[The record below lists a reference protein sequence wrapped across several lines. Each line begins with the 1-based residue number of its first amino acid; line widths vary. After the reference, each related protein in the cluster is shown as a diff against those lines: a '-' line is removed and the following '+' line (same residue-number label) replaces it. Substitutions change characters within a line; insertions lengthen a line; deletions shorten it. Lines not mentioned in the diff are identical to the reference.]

1 MKCGCLGPTCC
12 GICGL
17 ADVAGRPR
25 LTRDNAAQWT
35 PPPLPDKRNEDKAAE
50 RNADDGLPT
59 LWFWQMEGY
68 RWPLDAAGKGI
79 GRIYNTAS
87 RAWTRLAGDDDFR
100 ADETGGRY
108 LRADA
113 QREREKE
120 QERAEE
126 AQQWA
131 ETAAAD
137 QQARR
142 SRVEQRRAADDQICS
157 RHTRVSAPRAARED
171 VRGRRLRQWA
181 KRFRA
186 PPSSG
191 DESSEDDDFKLQL
204 SLCRSRADRREMRFW
219 RRWERDG
226 RPEIIHPP
234 PPTPEQIAAG
244 LIEEL
249 VCTLEYEARKAE
261 VIADG
266 ATLYNKNCFR
276 IDAQSRRHDDD
287 DAAFV
292 AYPDGSRSW
301 VHRPFRTTYDPNG
314 GNAPADL
321 LGEKDPRLLVMPW
334 ATDYC
339 FREPDVVE
347 GATAEEVAQVCT
359 LLRSLSR
366 LLLLLG
372 NSCNSNPYA
381 PPALGWL
388 KEHLEFRRCC
398 THDWCFE
405 VGVPC
410 TVDDPE
416 RVLVAVLSVHETWH
430 ISQLVECWRETRHF
444 KQIVEPIVQRTGR
457 DYFAVWNEQYK
468 EHQAQSPCLRS
479 SRDVR
484 LGLEQQR
491 LACGQHHLRP
501 LQPVCVRVRPRR
513 DSPATEAIARE
524 KGVFAPHLPNS
535 EAAFK
540 AGLSAKAQ
548 KWEQRYVCIC
558 GASYEEMLLVAR
570 SDDIARQSREV
581 YHEIRRQWMIEEE
594 RKEQEREE
602 AIQRKRQRVAEP
614 PPAEHPL
621 GLPSGFDNGVVPDA
635 V

>member
-1 MKCGCLGPTCC
+1 M
-12 GICGL
+12 
-17 ADVAGRPR
+17 
-25 LTRDNAAQWT
+25 
-35 PPPLPDKRNEDKAAE
+35 
-50 RNADDGLPT
+50 
-59 LWFWQMEGY
+59 
-68 RWPLDAAGKGI
+68 
-79 GRIYNTAS
+79 
-87 RAWTRLAGDDDFR
+87 
-100 ADETGGRY
+100 
-108 LRADA
+108 
-113 QREREKE
+113 
-120 QERAEE
+120 
-126 AQQWA
+126 
-131 ETAAAD
+131 
-137 QQARR
+137 
-142 SRVEQRRAADDQICS
+142 EQRRAADDQICS

-266 ATLYNKNCFR
+266 ATLHNKNCFR

-301 VHRPFRTTYDPNG
+301 VHRPFRTTYAPHG

-321 LGEKDPRLLVMPW
+321 LGEKDPRLLVMPC

-430 ISQLVECWRETRHF
+430 ISQLVECWRETRHVFGIDAFPRSTDIRPSDAAASSAAPPPPPRQPRELVLPFWRVPVGGFPDNCIPQPYDEYLEF

-479 SRDVR
+479 TRDVR

-501 LQPVCVRVRPRR
+501 LQPVFVRVRPRR

-614 PPAEHPL
+614 PPAKHPL

>member
-1 MKCGCLGPTCC
+1 M
-12 GICGL
+12 
-17 ADVAGRPR
+17 
-25 LTRDNAAQWT
+25 
-35 PPPLPDKRNEDKAAE
+35 
-50 RNADDGLPT
+50 
-59 LWFWQMEGY
+59 
-68 RWPLDAAGKGI
+68 
-79 GRIYNTAS
+79 
-87 RAWTRLAGDDDFR
+87 
-100 ADETGGRY
+100 
-108 LRADA
+108 
-113 QREREKE
+113 
-120 QERAEE
+120 
-126 AQQWA
+126 
-131 ETAAAD
+131 
-137 QQARR
+137 
-142 SRVEQRRAADDQICS
+142 
-157 RHTRVSAPRAARED
+157 SAPRAARED

-416 RVLVAVLSVHETWH
+416 RDLVAVLSVHETWH
-430 ISQLVECWRETRHF
+430 ISQLVECWRETRHVFGIDAFPRSTDIRPSDAAASSAAPPPPPRQPRELVLPFWRVPVGGFPDNCIPQPYDEYLEF